1 MSTSYRHRS
10 AAWWKAV
17 GKTMGKMLHDLPHKL
32 RPDDEEMPYVR
43 LRYRKALRYTQIVLL
58 APVSYTH
65 LTLPTKRIV

>member
-32 RPDDEEMPYVR
+32 RPDDEEMPYV
-43 LRYRKALRYTQIVLL
+43 LSLI
-58 APVSYTH
+58 H
-65 LTLPTKRIV
+65 I